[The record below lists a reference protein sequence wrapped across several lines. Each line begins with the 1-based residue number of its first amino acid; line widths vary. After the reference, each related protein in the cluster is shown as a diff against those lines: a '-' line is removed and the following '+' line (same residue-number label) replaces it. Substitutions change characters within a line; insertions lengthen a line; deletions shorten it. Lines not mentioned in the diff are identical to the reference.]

1 MGARFEHFLPGT
13 TVAVEVDFESA
24 GFEWVDC
31 SDWERS
37 VISFLRRAKNPA
49 DVTLF
54 ICNFTPV
61 PRHNYRVGAPVN
73 GEWRE
78 VLNSDALLYGG
89 SGLGNS
95 GRVEAGPPPLHGR
108 PYSLSLTIPPLGVLV
123 FRPGARARPD
133 PA

>member
-1 MGARFEHFLPGT
+1 MSGWIAAIGNE
-13 TVAVEVDFESA
+13 
-24 GFEWVDC
+24 
-31 SDWERS
+31 S
-37 VISFLRRAKNPA
+37 VISFLRRAKNPD

-61 PRHNYRVGAPVN
+61 PRHNYRVGVPVN

-78 VLNSDALLYGG
+78 ALNSDAQLYGG

-95 GRVEAGPPPLHGR
+95 GCVEAAPLPSHGR

-123 FRPGARARPD
+123 LRPGAQDSPCPGVTVTEKAPG
-133 PA
+133 P